1 MLTGAPKRVILVTP
15 PSCDGEM
22 KSKNFGRSTREP
34 KKIRAISMLRKW
46 FRLPSNAYR
55 MRLRSSEQS

>member
-15 PSCDGEM
+15 PSCDGET

-34 KKIRAISMLRKW
+34 KKIRVISMLKKW
-46 FRLPSNAYR
+46 FQLPSNVCQ
-55 MRLRSSEQS
+55 MRLKFSEQS